1 MTSNL
6 GVIVASTRPGRAG
19 LPIAQWFADA
29 ARAHAGFEVTLLDLK
44 EVALPLFDEPHH
56 PRLGT
61 YEHEHTRRWSAQVAA
76 QDAFVIVTPE
86 YNHGTPPSLSNALC
100 YLSREWAHKPAGF
113 VSYGG
118 IAAGARSVS
127 MTKQILAPL
136 KVVGLF
142 ESVAIPMFTQQLE
155 DGRFKAN
162 PGQGQAATALL
173 DELVRWAGALR
184 TLRT

>member
-1 MTSNL
+1 MTSKL

-19 LPIAQWFADA
+19 LPIAQWFLDV
-29 ARAHAGFEVTLLDLK
+29 ARAHAGFEVTLLDLA
-44 EVALPLFDEPHH
+44 EIALPMFDEPHH

-61 YEHEHTRRWSAQVAA
+61 YVHDHTRRWSAQVAA

-86 YNHGTPPSLSNALC
+86 YNHGTPPGLLNAIT
-100 YLSREWAHKPAGF
+100 YLAREWAYKPAAF

-136 KVVGLF
+136 KVVGIVD
-142 ESVAIPMFTQQLE
+142 SVAIPMFTQYLK
-155 DGRFKAN
+155 DGRFEAT